1 MADETVKE
9 TELRLVEQA
18 AQGDRDARRALFE
31 AYRDVAYR
39 VAYRLLR
46 NDADALDVVQD
57 GFIKAFDALASFQR
71 DAAFKTWL
79 LRIVSNRALDLMRS
93 RKVRL
98 AAPLMPGHDTVAAP
112 GGAATGG
119 SRPLERRETA
129 ERIEQALAGLPPA
142 QQAVMGLYVGGELT
156 YGQIADIVGV
166 PVGTVMSRIYHARR
180 QLQEMLPDLARYGA
194 GRSES

>member
-1 MADETVKE
+1 MADETVRE
-9 TELRLVEQA
+9 SEVRLVEQA
-18 AQGDRDARRALFE
+18 AEGDRDARKALFE

-57 GFIKAFDALASFQR
+57 GFIKAFDALATFQR
-71 DAAFKTWL
+71 DAAFKTWF
-79 LRIVSNRALDLMRS
+79 LRIVNNRALDLMRS
-93 RKVRL
+93 RRVRL
-98 AAPLMPGHDTVAAP
+98 AAPLEPGHDTVAAP
-112 GGAATGG
+112 GGTATGG
-119 SRPLERRETA
+119 SRPLEQREMA
-129 ERIEQALAGLPPA
+129 ERIEQAMASLPPA
-142 QQAVMGLYVGGELT
+142 QQAVMGLYGGGELT

-180 QLQEMLPDLARYGA
+180 QLQEMLPDLVRYGA